1 VIVIVS
7 ISSKLLRTV
16 GLLAVRLDLAKLNHV
31 SAINAAN
38 ATILKCCQRRL
49 EFGVM
54 NWSRIEDGGW
64 RMEDRCNIS
73 SLYWLSVVMLQI

>member
-1 VIVIVS
+1 MDVDVDGTANR
-7 ISSKLLRTV
+7 SSASGKHR
-16 GLLAVRLDLAKLNHV
+16 NHV

-54 NWSRIEDGGW
+54 NWSRIEDGGS
-64 RMEDRCNIS
+64 EDGGPLQYFFIVLIIGCNAAN
-73 SLYWLSVVMLQI
+73 